1 MAIEITNDTV
11 VKILVRRGTDS
22 ERQLSTFTEGELAYC
37 IDTQRVFVG
46 DGVTPGGNIAGNKF
60 LGSTNL
66 KSNFTSIAQI
76 GDTVYQVGGGSTE
89 AEVLNAYV
97 GGGLDPW
104 LDIHPK
110 PYKGTS
116 SNEIAS
122 LEKANNGRWRVSSEL
137 IGTGLTLVYD
147 DQEGIT
153 PNSLEQIRNRIDF
166 DSRYACLSV
175 FSDAFRP
182 DGRATW
188 YFGDYSLNQPQFT
201 KSADATVNVEN
212 SFFINGTQ
220 LFTPYQL
227 KMFATD
233 PQSTDSSLI
242 QSTLGNFNIKGQDR
256 LSLMAENR
264 EGYRLSYNSGTDI
277 LTTTLSSHRNG
288 TYSNPNF
295 WFQGLTRFSNP
306 VFYDFGADVT
316 IFGNLSVLGE
326 TTYLDT
332 TVTTTSALSV
342 VNRNNNFDALY
353 VAQLNNPGGS
363 LPNQNIARF
372 RDSTIGQ
379 STLVIKE
386 QGFVGINLYD
396 NNLSIPSEIGY
407 NQYFKTG
414 PFTDN
419 AFNFAVS
426 GSCVFL
432 PSISVPTS
440 SKFRVH
446 MGSGDIYLGVNNT
459 GHILFDTGA
468 TNSTTYMTISGGL
481 RVSDDVIAYAISDE
495 RVKDNVQPISN
506 ALEKLEQI
514 TGVSF
519 DWKPESGHLGHDY
532 GVIAQE
538 IEKVLPEVVI
548 TRDSGYKAVKYEK
561 IIPLLIEAI
570 KELKGQIKCL

>member
-11 VKILVRRGTDS
+11 VKILVRRGTDA

-60 LGSTNL
+60 LGSTSL
-66 KSNFTSIAQI
+66 KSNFESIAQI
-76 GDTVYQVGGGSTE
+76 GDTVYQVGGSLTD

-97 GGGLDPW
+97 GGSKKW
-104 LDIHPK
+104 EDIHPK

-116 SNEIAS
+116 SNTIAS
-122 LEKANNGRWRVSSEL
+122 LEKAVNGRWRVSNET
-137 IGTGLTLVYD
+137 IGKGFTLFYD
-147 DQEGIT
+147 DQGT
-153 PNSLEQIRNRIDF
+153 LPNSLYQVRNRIDF
-166 DSRYACLSV
+166 DSRYASLSV
-175 FSDAFRP
+175 FDEDGAFE
-182 DGRATW
+182 RATW
-188 YFGDYSLNQPQFT
+188 YFGNYSLNQPLYT

-220 LFTPYQL
+220 LYTPYQL

-256 LSLMAENR
+256 LSLMADNH
-264 EGYRLSYNSGTDI
+264 EGYRLVYNSDNNI

-295 WFQGLTRFSNP
+295 WFQGITRFSNP
-306 VFYDFGADVT
+306 VYYDFGADVT

-342 VNRNNNFDALY
+342 VNRNNNYDALY
-353 VAQLNNPGGS
+353 VAQLNSPGGS
-363 LPNQNIARF
+363 LTNQNIARF
-372 RDSTIGQ
+372 TNGTPRQ
-379 STLVIKE
+379 STLVVKE
-386 QGFVGINLYD
+386 QGFVGINTYD
-396 NNLSIPSEIGY
+396 ATNYDSTLKS
-407 NQYFKTG
+407 G
-414 PFTDN
+414 PFNDN
-419 AFNFAVS
+419 SYNFIVS
-426 GSCVFL
+426 GSSLFL
-432 PSISVPTS
+432 PSIGAPTS
-440 SKFRVH
+440 SKFRAH
-446 MGSGDIYLGVNNT
+446 MGNGDIYLGVNNA
-459 GHILFDTGA
+459 GNILFDTGA
-468 TNSTTYMTISGGL
+468 TNNTTYLTISGGL

-495 RVKDNVQPISN
+495 RVKGNVQPIAN

-519 DWKPESGHLGHDY
+519 DWKPESGHHGHDY

-538 IEKVLPEVVI
+538 IEKILPEVVA

-570 KELKGQIKCL
+570 KELSKKVG

>member
-60 LGSTNL
+60 LGSTSL
-66 KSNFTSIAQI
+66 KSNFESIAQI
-76 GDTVYQVGGGSTE
+76 GDTVYQVGGTLND

-97 GGGLDPW
+97 GGSTKW
-104 LDIHPK
+104 FDIHPK

-116 SNEIAS
+116 SNTIAS
-122 LEKANNGRWRVSSEL
+122 LEKAVNGRWRVSNET
-137 IGTGLTLVYD
+137 IGKGFTLFYD
-147 DQEGIT
+147 DQGT
-153 PNSLEQIRNRIDF
+153 LPNSLYQVRNRIDF
-166 DSRYACLSV
+166 DSRYASLSV
-175 FSDAFRP
+175 FDEDGAFE
-182 DGRATW
+182 RATW
-188 YFGDYSLNQPQFT
+188 YFGNYSLNQPLYT

-220 LFTPYQL
+220 LYTPYQL

-256 LSLMAENR
+256 LSLMADNH
-264 EGYRLSYNSGTDI
+264 EGYRLVYNSVTDI

-295 WFQGLTRFSNP
+295 WFQGITRFSNP
-306 VFYDFGADVT
+306 VYYDFGADVT

-342 VNRNNNFDALY
+342 VNRNNNYDALY
-353 VAQLNNPGGS
+353 VAQLNSPGGS
-363 LPNQNIARF
+363 LTNQNIARF
-372 RDSTIGQ
+372 TNGTPRQ
-379 STLVIKE
+379 STLVVKE
-386 QGFVGINLYD
+386 QGFVGINTYD
-396 NNLSIPSEIGY
+396 ATNYDSTLKS
-407 NQYFKTG
+407 G
-414 PFTDN
+414 PFNDN
-419 AFNFAVS
+419 SYNFIVS
-426 GSCVFL
+426 GSSLFL
-432 PSISVPTS
+432 PSIGAPTS
-440 SKFRVH
+440 SKLRAH
-446 MGSGDIYLGVNNT
+446 MGNGDIYLGVNNA
-459 GHILFDTGA
+459 GNILFDTGA
-468 TNSTTYMTISGGL
+468 TNNTTYLTISGGL

-495 RVKDNVQPISN
+495 RVKGNVQPIAN

-519 DWKPESGHLGHDY
+519 DWKPESGHYGHDY

-538 IEKVLPEVVI
+538 IEKILPEVVA

-570 KELKGQIKCL
+570 KELSKKVG

>member
-60 LGSTNL
+60 LGSTSL
-66 KSNFTSIAQI
+66 KSNFESIAQI
-76 GDTVYQVGGGSTE
+76 GDTVYQVGGTLND

-97 GGGLDPW
+97 GGSTKW
-104 LDIHPK
+104 FDIHPK

-116 SNEIAS
+116 SNTIAS
-122 LEKANNGRWRVSSEL
+122 LEKAVNGRWRVSNET
-137 IGTGLTLVYD
+137 IGKGFTLFYD
-147 DQEGIT
+147 DQGT
-153 PNSLEQIRNRIDF
+153 LPNSLYQVRNRIDF
-166 DSRYACLSV
+166 DSRYASLSV
-175 FSDAFRP
+175 FDEDGAFE
-182 DGRATW
+182 RATW
-188 YFGDYSLNQPQFT
+188 YFGNYSLNQPLYT

-220 LFTPYQL
+220 LYTPYQL

-256 LSLMAENR
+256 LSLMADNH
-264 EGYRLSYNSGTDI
+264 EGYRLVYNSVTDI

-295 WFQGLTRFSNP
+295 WFQGITRFSNP
-306 VFYDFGADVT
+306 VYYDFGADVT

-342 VNRNNNFDALY
+342 VNRNNNYDALY
-353 VAQLNNPGGS
+353 VAQLNSPGGS
-363 LPNQNIARF
+363 LTNQNIARF
-372 RDSTIGQ
+372 TNGTPRQ
-379 STLVIKE
+379 STLVVKE
-386 QGFVGINLYD
+386 QGFVGINTYD
-396 NNLSIPSEIGY
+396 ATNYDSTLKS
-407 NQYFKTG
+407 G
-414 PFTDN
+414 PFNDN
-419 AFNFAVS
+419 SYNFIVS
-426 GSCVFL
+426 GSSLFL
-432 PSISVPTS
+432 PSIGAPTS
-440 SKFRVH
+440 SKFRAH
-446 MGSGDIYLGVNNT
+446 MGNGDIYLGVNNA
-459 GHILFDTGA
+459 GNILFDTGA
-468 TNSTTYMTISGGL
+468 TNNTTYLTISGGL

-495 RVKDNVQPISN
+495 RVKGNVQPIAN

-519 DWKPESGHLGHDY
+519 DWKPESGHHGHDY

-538 IEKVLPEVVI
+538 IEKILPEVVA

-570 KELKGQIKCL
+570 KELSKKVG

>member
-11 VKILVRRGTDS
+11 VKILVRRGTDA

-60 LGSTNL
+60 LGSTSL
-66 KSNFTSIAQI
+66 KSNFESIAQI
-76 GDTVYQVGGGSTE
+76 GDTVYQVGGTLND

-97 GGGLDPW
+97 GGSTKW
-104 LDIHPK
+104 FDIHPK

-116 SNEIAS
+116 SNTIAS
-122 LEKANNGRWRVSSEL
+122 LEKAVNGRWRVSNET
-137 IGTGLTLVYD
+137 IGKGFTLFYD
-147 DQEGIT
+147 DQGT
-153 PNSLEQIRNRIDF
+153 LPNSLYQVRNRIDF
-166 DSRYACLSV
+166 DSRYASLSV
-175 FSDAFRP
+175 FDEDGAFE
-182 DGRATW
+182 RATW
-188 YFGDYSLNQPQFT
+188 YFGNYSLNQPLYT

-220 LFTPYQL
+220 LYTPYQL

-256 LSLMAENR
+256 LSLMADNH
-264 EGYRLSYNSGTDI
+264 EGYRLVYNSDNNI

-295 WFQGLTRFSNP
+295 WFQGITRFSNP
-306 VFYDFGADVT
+306 VYYDFGADVT

-342 VNRNNNFDALY
+342 VNRNNNYDALY
-353 VAQLNNPGGS
+353 VAQLNSPGGS
-363 LPNQNIARF
+363 LINQNIARF
-372 RDSTIGQ
+372 TNGTPRQ
-379 STLVIKE
+379 STLVVKE
-386 QGFVGINLYD
+386 QGFVGINTYD
-396 NNLSIPSEIGY
+396 ATNYDSTLKS
-407 NQYFKTG
+407 G
-414 PFTDN
+414 PFNDN
-419 AFNFAVS
+419 SYNFIVS
-426 GSCVFL
+426 GSSLFL
-432 PSISVPTS
+432 PSIGAPTS
-440 SKFRVH
+440 SKLRAH
-446 MGSGDIYLGVNNT
+446 MGNGDIYLGVNNA
-459 GHILFDTGA
+459 GNILFDTGA
-468 TNSTTYMTISGGL
+468 TNNTTYLTISGGL

-495 RVKDNVQPISN
+495 RVKGNVQPIAN

-519 DWKPESGHLGHDY
+519 DWKPESGHHGHDY

-538 IEKVLPEVVI
+538 IEKILPEVVA

-570 KELKGQIKCL
+570 KELSKKVG

>member
-11 VKILVRRGTDS
+11 VKILVRRGTDA

-60 LGSTNL
+60 LGSTSL
-66 KSNFTSIAQI
+66 KSNFESIAQI
-76 GDTVYQVGGGSTE
+76 GDTVYQVGGSLND

-97 GGGLDPW
+97 GGSTKW
-104 LDIHPK
+104 FDIHPK

-116 SNEIAS
+116 SNTIAS
-122 LEKANNGRWRVSSEL
+122 LEKAVNGRWRVSNEM
-137 IGTGLTLVYD
+137 IGTGFTLFYD
-147 DQEGIT
+147 DQGTT
-153 PNSLEQIRNRIDF
+153 PNSLEQVRNRIDF

-175 FSDAFRP
+175 FTDEFRP
-182 DGRATW
+182 SGRATW
-188 YFGDYSLNQPQFT
+188 YFGDYSLNQPPYT

-220 LFTPYQL
+220 LYTPYQL

-233 PQSTDSSLI
+233 PRSTDSSLI

-256 LSLMAENR
+256 LSLMADNH
-264 EGYRLSYNSGTDI
+264 EGYRLVYNSDNNI

-295 WFQGLTRFSNP
+295 WFQGITRFSNP
-306 VFYDFGADVT
+306 VYYDFGADVT

-342 VNRNNNFDALY
+342 VNRNNNYDALY

-363 LPNQNIARF
+363 FTNQNIARF
-372 RDSTIGQ
+372 TDGTPRQ
-379 STLVIKE
+379 STLVVKE
-386 QGFVGINLYD
+386 QGFVGINTYD
-396 NNLSIPSEIGY
+396 GTNY
-407 NQYFKTG
+407 NSTLKSG
-414 PFTDN
+414 PFNDSAYN
-419 AFNFAVS
+419 VVVS
-426 GSCVFL
+426 GSSLFL
-432 PSISVPTS
+432 PSIGAPTT
-440 SKFRVH
+440 SKFRAH
-446 MGSGDIYLGVNNT
+446 MGNGDIYLGVNNA
-459 GHILFDTGA
+459 GSILFDTGA
-468 TNSTTYMTISGGL
+468 TNSTTYLTISGGL
-481 RVSDDVIAYAISDE
+481 RVSDDVIAFAISDE
-495 RVKDNVQPISN
+495 RVKDNVLPISN

-519 DWKPESGHLGHDY
+519 DWKPESGHHGHDY

-538 IEKVLPEVVI
+538 IEKILPEVVA

-570 KELKGQIKCL
+570 KELSKRIG

>member
-46 DGVTPGGNIAGNKF
+46 DGVTPGGNVAGNKF
-60 LGSTNL
+60 LGSTSL

-76 GDTVYQVGGGSTE
+76 GDTVYQSGGSLAD

-97 GGGLDPW
+97 GGSTKW
-104 LDIHPK
+104 IDIHPK

-116 SNEIAS
+116 SNTIAS
-122 LEKANNGRWRVSSEL
+122 LEKAVNGRWRVSNEM
-137 IGTGLTLVYD
+137 IGTGFTLFYD
-147 DQEGIT
+147 DQGTT
-153 PNSLEQIRNRIDF
+153 PNSLEQVRNRIDF
-166 DSRYACLSV
+166 DSRYASLSV
-175 FSDAFRP
+175 FDENGANE
-182 DGRATW
+182 RATW
-188 YFGDYSLNQPQFT
+188 YFGNYSLNQPQFT

-220 LFTPYQL
+220 LYTPYQL

-233 PQSTDSSLI
+233 PQSTNSSLI

-264 EGYRLSYNSGTDI
+264 EGYRLSYNSGTNI

-353 VAQLNNPGGS
+353 VAQLNNPAGTFT
-363 LPNQNIARF
+363 NQNIARF
-372 RDSTIGQ
+372 ADSTPRQ
-379 STLVIKE
+379 STLVVKE
-386 QGFVGINLYD
+386 QGFVGIDLYD
-396 NNLSIPSEIGY
+396 ANLGYSESY
-407 NQYFKTG
+407 KTG
-414 PFTDN
+414 PFTD
-419 AFNFAVS
+419 AAYNFAVS
-426 GSCVFL
+426 GSCVF
-432 PSISVPTS
+432 VPYIGNPTT

-481 RVSDDVIAYAISDE
+481 RVSDDVVAYAISDE

-519 DWKPESGHLGHDY
+519 DWKPESGHHGHDY
-532 GVIAQE
+532 GVLAQE
-538 IEKVLPEVVI
+538 IEKILPEVVV

-570 KELKGQIKCL
+570 KELSKKVK

>member
-60 LGSTNL
+60 LGSTSL
-66 KSNFTSIAQI
+66 KSNFESIAQI
-76 GDTVYQVGGGSTE
+76 GDTVYQVGGTLAD
-89 AEVLNAYV
+89 AEVLNAYI
-97 GGGLDPW
+97 GGATKW
-104 LDIHPK
+104 VDIHPK

-116 SNEIAS
+116 SNTIAS
-122 LEKANNGRWRVSSEL
+122 LEKAVNGRWRVSSEM
-137 IGTGLTLVYD
+137 IGTGFSLFYD
-147 DQEGIT
+147 DQGTT
-153 PNSLEQIRNRIDF
+153 PNSLEQVRNRIDF

-175 FSDAFRP
+175 FIDEFRP

-188 YFGDYSLNQPQFT
+188 YFGDYSLNQPQYT

-212 SFFINGTQ
+212 SLFINGTQ
-220 LFTPYQL
+220 LYTPYQL

-264 EGYRLSYNSGTDI
+264 EGYRLVYNSATNI

-295 WFQGLTRFSNP
+295 WFQGITRFSNP

-353 VAQLNNPGGS
+353 VAQLNNPAGTFT
-363 LPNQNIARF
+363 NQNIARF
-372 RDSTIGQ
+372 TDSTLRQ
-379 STLVIKE
+379 STLVVKE
-386 QGFVGINLYD
+386 QGFVGIDLYD
-396 NNLSIPSEIGY
+396 ANLGYSETY
-407 NQYFKTG
+407 KTG
-414 PFTDN
+414 PFTDT
-419 AFNFAVS
+419 AYNFAVS
-426 GSCVFL
+426 GSCVF
-432 PSISVPTS
+432 VPYIGNPTT

-481 RVSDDVIAYAISDE
+481 RVSDDVIAFAISDE
-495 RVKDNVQPISN
+495 RVKDNVQPITN

-519 DWKPESGHLGHDY
+519 DWKPESGHHGHDY

-538 IEKVLPEVVI
+538 IEKILPEVVA

-570 KELKGQIKCL
+570 KELSKKVG

>member
-11 VKILVRRGTDS
+11 VKILVRRGTDA
-22 ERQLSTFTEGELAYC
+22 ERLLSTFTEGELAYC

-60 LGSTNL
+60 LGTT
-66 KSNFTSIAQI
+66 SNKNSYQSIAQI
-76 GDTVYQVGGGSTE
+76 GDTIYQTGGGSSD
-89 AEVLNAYV
+89 AEVLNAFV
-97 GGGLDPW
+97 GGGEPW

-110 PYKGTS
+110 PYVGTVTN
-116 SNEIAS
+116 SNAS
-122 LEKANNGRWRVSSEL
+122 LEKGTNGYWRVSNEL
-137 IGTGLTLVYD
+137 LGKGFTLYYD
-147 DQEGIT
+147 DQGTT
-153 PNSLEQIRNRIDF
+153 PNSIYQEKNRIDF
-166 DSRYACLSV
+166 DSRYASLSV
-175 FSDAFRP
+175 FDELGANERP
-182 DGRATW
+182 TW
-188 YFGDYSLNQPQFT
+188 YFGNYASNQPAYT
-201 KSADATVNVEN
+201 NSADATLNVQN
-212 SFFINGTQ
+212 SFFINGAQ
-220 LFTPYQL
+220 LFAPHQL

-256 LSLMAENR
+256 LSLMADNH
-264 EGYRLSYNSGTDI
+264 EGYRLVYNSDTDI

-288 TYSNPNF
+288 TYVNPNF
-295 WFQGLTRFSNP
+295 WFQGITRFSNP

-332 TVTTTSALSV
+332 MVTTTSALSV
-342 VNRNNNFDALY
+342 INRNNNFDALY
-353 VAQLNNPGGS
+353 VAQLNRVTGS
-363 LPNQNIARF
+363 QNQNIARF
-372 RDSTIGQ
+372 TDGTQFQ
-379 STLVIKE
+379 STLVVKE
-386 QGFVGINLYD
+386 QAFVGINLYD
-396 NNLSIPSEIGY
+396 NHNYETLSR
-407 NQYFKTG
+407 TG
-414 PFTDN
+414 PFLDN
-419 AFNFAVS
+419 AYNFAVS
-426 GSCVFL
+426 GS
-432 PSISVPTS
+432 SIFIPGIGAADS
-440 SKFRVH
+440 SKFRVD
-446 MGSGDIYLGVNNT
+446 MRGGDIYLGVNST
-459 GHILFDTGA
+459 GHILFNTGA

-538 IEKVLPEVVI
+538 IEKVLPEVVV

-570 KELKGQIKCL
+570 KELKGQIKCP

>member
-46 DGVTPGGNIAGNKF
+46 DGITPGGNIAGNKF
-60 LGSTNL
+60 LGTTSL

-76 GDTVYQVGGGSTE
+76 GDTVYQTGGVSSD
-89 AEVLNAYV
+89 AEVLNAYI
-97 GGGLDPW
+97 GGGNPW
-104 LDIHPK
+104 IDIHPK
-110 PYKGTS
+110 PYQGTS
-116 SNEIAS
+116 SNTIPS
-122 LEKANNGRWRVSSEL
+122 LEKATNGRWRVSNEM
-137 IGTGLTLVYD
+137 IGKGFTLFYD
-147 DQEGIT
+147 DQGT
-153 PNSLEQIRNRIDF
+153 LPNSLYQVRNRIDF
-166 DSRYACLSV
+166 DSRYASLSV
-175 FSDAFRP
+175 FDENGANERP
-182 DGRATW
+182 TW
-188 YFGDYSLNQPQFT
+188 YFGNYSLNQPQYT
-201 KSADATVNVEN
+201 KSADATLNVQN
-212 SFFINGTQ
+212 SFFINGAQ
-220 LFTPYQL
+220 LYAPHQL

-256 LSLMAENR
+256 LSLMADNH
-264 EGYRLSYNSGTDI
+264 EGYRLVYNSDTDI

-288 TYSNPNF
+288 TYVNPNF
-295 WFQGLTRFSNP
+295 WFQGITRFSNP

-332 TVTTTSALSV
+332 VVTTTSALSV
-342 VNRNNNFDALY
+342 INRNNNFDALY
-353 VAQLNNPGGS
+353 VAQLNNPAGTFT
-363 LPNQNIARF
+363 NQNIARF
-372 RDSTIGQ
+372 TDGTLRQ
-379 STLVIKE
+379 STLVVKE

-396 NNLSIPSEIGY
+396 ANQGY
-407 NQYFKTG
+407 NEIYKTG
-414 PFTDN
+414 PFSD
-419 AFNFAVS
+419 AAYNFAVS
-426 GSCVFL
+426 GSCVFV
-432 PSISVPTS
+432 PYISSPAA

-446 MGSGDIYLGVNNT
+446 MGQGDIYLGVNNT

-481 RVSDDVIAYAISDE
+481 RVSDDVVAYAISDE

-519 DWKPESGHLGHDY
+519 DWKPESGHHGHDY
-532 GVIAQE
+532 GVLAQE
-538 IEKVLPEVVI
+538 IEKILPEVVA

-570 KELKGQIKCL
+570 KELSKKVK

>member
-60 LGSTNL
+60 LGSTSL
-66 KSNFTSIAQI
+66 KSNFESIAQI
-76 GDTVYQVGGGSTE
+76 GDTVYQTGGGSSD
-89 AEVLNAYV
+89 AEVLNAYI
-97 GGGLDPW
+97 GGATKW
-104 LDIHPK
+104 VDIHPK
-110 PYKGTS
+110 PYQGTS
-116 SNEIAS
+116 SNTIPS
-122 LEKANNGRWRVSSEL
+122 LEKAANGKWRVSNEM
-137 IGTGLTLVYD
+137 IGTGFSLFYD
-147 DQEGIT
+147 DQGTT
-153 PNSLEQIRNRIDF
+153 PNSLEQVRNRIDF

-175 FSDAFRP
+175 FTDEFRP

-188 YFGDYSLNQPQFT
+188 YFGDYSLNQPQYT

-220 LFTPYQL
+220 LYTPYQL

-264 EGYRLSYNSGTDI
+264 EGYRLVYNSTTNI

-295 WFQGLTRFSNP
+295 WFQGITRFSNP

-332 TVTTTSALSV
+332 MVTTTSALSV

-353 VAQLNNPGGS
+353 VAQLNNPGGTFT
-363 LPNQNIARF
+363 NQNIARF
-372 RDSTIGQ
+372 TDSTLRQ
-379 STLVIKE
+379 STLVVKE

-396 NNLSIPSEIGY
+396 ANVGY
-407 NQYFKTG
+407 NQIYKTG
-414 PFTDN
+414 PFSD
-419 AFNFAVS
+419 AAYNFAVS
-426 GSCVFL
+426 GSCVFV
-432 PSISVPTS
+432 PYISNPNS

-446 MGSGDIYLGVNNT
+446 MGSGDIYLGVNNA

-481 RVSDDVIAYAISDE
+481 RVSDDVIAFAISDE
-495 RVKDNVQPISN
+495 RVKDNVLPITN

-519 DWKPESGHLGHDY
+519 DWKPESGHCGHDY

-538 IEKVLPEVVI
+538 IEKVLPEVVV

>member
-22 ERQLSTFTEGELAYC
+22 ERQLCTFTEGELAYC

-60 LGSTNL
+60 LGSTSL
-66 KSNFTSIAQI
+66 KSNFESIAQI
-76 GDTVYQVGGGSTE
+76 GDTVYQVGGSLND
-89 AEVLNAYV
+89 AEVLNAYI
-97 GGGLDPW
+97 GGATKW
-104 LDIHPK
+104 VDIHPK

-116 SNEIAS
+116 SNTIAS
-122 LEKANNGRWRVSSEL
+122 LEKAVNGRWRVSNEM
-137 IGTGLTLVYD
+137 IGTGFTLFYD
-147 DQEGIT
+147 DQGTT
-153 PNSLEQIRNRIDF
+153 PNSLEQVRNRIDF

-175 FSDAFRP
+175 FADEFRP

-188 YFGDYSLNQPQFT
+188 YFGDYSLNQPQYT

-220 LFTPYQL
+220 LYTPYQL

-264 EGYRLSYNSGTDI
+264 EGYRLVYNSATNI

-295 WFQGLTRFSNP
+295 WFQGITRFSNP

-353 VAQLNNPGGS
+353 VAQLNNPAGTFT
-363 LPNQNIARF
+363 NQNIARF
-372 RDSTIGQ
+372 TDSTPRQ
-379 STLVIKE
+379 STLVVKE

-396 NNLSIPSEIGY
+396 ANLGYSETY
-407 NQYFKTG
+407 KTG
-414 PFTDN
+414 PFTDT
-419 AFNFAVS
+419 AYNFAVS
-426 GSCVFL
+426 GSCVF
-432 PSISVPTS
+432 VPYIGNPTT

-446 MGSGDIYLGVNNT
+446 MGAGDIYLGVNNT

-495 RVKDNVQPISN
+495 RVKDNVQPITN

-519 DWKPESGHLGHDY
+519 DWKPESGHHGHDY

-538 IEKVLPEVVI
+538 IEKILPEVVA

-570 KELKGQIKCL
+570 KELSKKVE

>member
-89 AEVLNAYV
+89 AEVLYAYV
-97 GGGLDPW
+97 GGGLNPW

-110 PYKGTS
+110 PYVGTS
-116 SNEIAS
+116 DNRAS

-147 DQEGIT
+147 DQSLPLT
-153 PNSLEQIRNRIDF
+153 SLEQVRNRIDF

-175 FSDAFRP
+175 FTDAFRP
-182 DGRATW
+182 NGRATW
-188 YFGDYSLNQPQFT
+188 YFGDYSLNQPQYT

-220 LFTPYQL
+220 LYTPYQL

-256 LSLMAENR
+256 LSLMADNH
-264 EGYRLSYNSGTDI
+264 EGYRLVYNSDNNI

-295 WFQGLTRFSNP
+295 WFQGITRFSNP
-306 VFYDFGADVT
+306 VYYDFGADVT

-342 VNRNNNFDALY
+342 VNRNNNYDALY
-353 VAQLNNPGGS
+353 VAQLNSPGGS
-363 LPNQNIARF
+363 LTNQNIARF
-372 RDSTIGQ
+372 TNGTPRQ
-379 STLVIKE
+379 STLVVKE
-386 QGFVGINLYD
+386 QGFVGINTYD
-396 NNLSIPSEIGY
+396 ATNYDSTLKS
-407 NQYFKTG
+407 G
-414 PFTDN
+414 PFNDN
-419 AFNFAVS
+419 SYNFIVS
-426 GSCVFL
+426 GSSLFL
-432 PSISVPTS
+432 PSIGAPTS
-440 SKFRVH
+440 SKFRAH
-446 MGSGDIYLGVNNT
+446 MGNGDIYLGVNNA
-459 GHILFDTGA
+459 GNILFDTGA
-468 TNSTTYMTISGGL
+468 TNSTTYLTISGGL

-495 RVKDNVQPISN
+495 RVKGNVQPIAN

-519 DWKPESGHLGHDY
+519 DWKPESGHHGHDY

-538 IEKVLPEVVI
+538 IEKILPEVVA

-570 KELKGQIKCL
+570 KELSKKVG